1 MNRLFDLDFFRRV
14 RFRCTYS
21 CHWSVRNSPFESK
34 KTLFSSRWCF
44 WFFLV
49 CLCISSLQLK
59 LQVNMFL
66 YYELIHS
73 DFYKKQMLW
82 VLNSNHIVK
91 KHPFTYF
98 FLPCPPS
105 ALYSIFNSFIIH
117 RSFLR
122 FPPFRRLWSSNVKP
136 FKSVLMEM
144 LFFQWLRRTLF
155 LTWLSLNF
163 LPPSFM

>member
-1 MNRLFDLDFFRRV
+1 MNRLFDLDFFQKSV
-14 RFRCTYS
+14 FRMYIQLPL
-21 CHWSVRNSPFESK
+21 SVRNSPFESK

-44 WFFLV
+44 CFFLV
-49 CLCISSLQLK
+49 CLYISSLQLK

-73 DFYKKQMLW
+73 DFYKKQMFW
-82 VLNSNHIVK
+82 VLNSNHIIK

-105 ALYSIFNSFIIH
+105 TLYSIFISFIIH

-122 FPPFRRLWSSNVKP
+122 FLPFRRLWSSNVKP
-136 FKSVLMEM
+136 FKSVLMET
-144 LFFQWLRRTLF
+144 LFFGG
-155 LTWLSLNF
+155 
-163 LPPSFM
+163 